1 MKNLRWYLLLL
12 LATFIGVAI
21 LFFQTSKTEQQ
32 LSLNL
37 QRIVTDHTF
46 FLGKNIEEL
55 LKQKLPSLHDLPHI
69 LKSNPKLRREL
80 NQALSL
86 LSTPTFP
93 YVYLV
98 YKDHR
103 GHFRY
108 LLDGSKEDRGDFNQ
122 KIDVSPRWNA
132 VFQTKKPL
140 VITHHKLQTLW
151 ITYLYPILFDNKV
164 QGIVAIDFSSHFLK
178 LLHSALKPLKYLSA
192 FIFAIVSFLLLVVIF
207 QILIYLKTKKES
219 VTDSLTGLYN
229 RTFLRHFLDDR
240 NIEDYYVFMFD
251 IDHFKSINDT
261 YGHKVGDYVLQT
273 VANLLKQNLRG
284 EDIIVRYGGEEFLGF
299 IKKSSPKN
307 AIAIAERIR
316 KAVENYRFKIN
327 DHEFTTT
334 LSVGINLHPER
345 FKKSANAL
353 KYADELLYMAKRSG
367 RNKVVYQK
375 ESATTSLQTLPTI
388 KIKELI
394 EDGGLFCQFQ
404 PIFDIQT
411 QKIVKYEALVRLKE
425 KTTIYYPNQFVPNI
439 QFTTLYTLLTQN
451 VLRIVLD
458 KIKQTNKDIS
468 INLSFFDITDNKIYY
483 NLLSTLTQQK
493 ELASKLTIEL
503 LETEALDHKELIAQR
518 LHELK
523 DMGVHTAIDNFGSGY
538 SNFTIFQELPI
549 DILKIDGKL
558 VKMISHDPIAHSIVT
573 AITQFGNN
581 IGVETIAKFVEN
593 EEILHSLKKMGIR
606 YAQGFYFSK
615 PTDL

>member
-12 LATFIGVAI
+12 LAIFIGVAI
-21 LFFQTSKTEQQ
+21 LFFQTPKTEQQ
-32 LSLNL
+32 LSSNL
-37 QRIVTDHTF
+37 KKIVTDHTF
-46 FLGKNIEEL
+46 FLAKNIEEL
-55 LKQKLPSLHDLPHI
+55 LEQKLTTLKDLPH
-69 LKSNPKLRREL
+69 LLQSRPQLRQDL

-98 YKDHR
+98 YKDHK

-122 KIDVSPRWNA
+122 KIDVLPRWNA
-132 VFQTKKPL
+132 IFQTKKPL
-140 VITHHKLQTLW
+140 VIEHHKLQTLW
-151 ITYLYPILFDNKV
+151 ITYLYPILSHNKV
-164 QGIVAIDFSSHFLK
+164 QGIVAIDFSSHFFKVLYT
-178 LLHSALKPLKYLSA
+178 ALEPLKYLST

-207 QILIYLKTKKES
+207 QIFIYLKTKKES
-219 VTDSLTGLYN
+219 LTDSLTGLYN
-229 RTFLRHFLDDR
+229 RTFLRHFLDDK

-284 EDIIVRYGGEEFLGF
+284 DDIIVRYGGEEFLGF

-345 FKKSANAL
+345 FKKSSNAL

-375 ESATTSLQTLPTI
+375 ESATTSVQTLPTI

-411 QKIVKYEALVRLKE
+411 QKIIKYEALVRLKD
-425 KTTIYYPNQFVPNI
+425 KTTIYYPNQFLPNI

-468 INLSFFDITDNKIYY
+468 INLSFSDITDNKIYY
-483 NLLSTLTQQK
+483 NVLSTLTQQQ
-493 ELASKLTIEL
+493 ELAPKLTIEL
-503 LETEALDHKELIAQR
+503 LETEALDHKELITQR

-523 DMGVHTAIDNFGSGY
+523 DLGVHVAIDDFGSGY

-549 DILKIDGKL
+549 DILKIDGNLIKN
-558 VKMISHDPIAHSIVT
+558 IPHDHMALSIAS
-573 AITQFGNN
+573 AIAQFANS
-581 IGVETIAKFVEN
+581 IGVETIAEFVEN
-593 EEILHSLKKMGIR
+593 EAILHTLKKIGIR
-606 YAQGFYFSK
+606 YAQGFYLSK